1 MVASTSQSS
10 ETCGAVRA
18 SSMEGRVRSDRIMT
32 PEHPLWT
39 EFLAR
44 LSRVPACAGT
54 TVHARAVL
62 SMMPGIDGEE
72 SLRAL
77 ARMGARCDCEI
88 EHDLTPRFDDLMV
101 GGAA

>member
-1 MVASTSQSS
+1 M
-10 ETCGAVRA
+10 
-18 SSMEGRVRSDRIMT
+18 RSDRIMT

-39 EFLAR
+39 EFIAR

-54 TVHARAVL
+54 AVNTRAVL
-62 SMMPGIDGEE
+62 SMTPGIDVEE

-88 EHDLTPRFDDLMV
+88 EHDITPRFEGLMV